1 MEAHPTYVQE
11 YNRAYYLRNREAVK
25 AKTAQWAKENVEA
38 VRVIARRKAQN
49 RRARKLDQFI
59 EDVDP
64 MVVYARDEGLCGIC
78 GTTIYGD
85 FHVDHVIPLSKGG
98 EHSYANTQ
106 AAHPEC
112 NLRKAART

>member
-106 AAHPEC
+106 VAHPEC